1 LRQRCSLFVKL
12 LYLLLLLTVSAPV
25 RVRIYVEH
33 FVNAAFV
40 ACWFVSCTTT
50 GQVVQNCV
58 NVGSTTQSSVAV
70 CRVRPASRAN
80 ITTLSTVS
88 LRSLWPLYGIGQATV
103 FCPVV
108 SSFFYLSFRYLFSSP
123 NLNRRRLDVYHTSS
137 HGVALVRIWDAGLKR
152 AARGSLKNTGCKIS
166 PKIRHLGTLDNFGQL
181 ATKACINNRKKNL
194 LNSNISPY
202 VLTLW

>member
-1 LRQRCSLFVKL
+1 MRRLLHVGLF
-12 LYLLLLLTVSAPV
+12 
-25 RVRIYVEH
+25 
-33 FVNAAFV
+33 
-40 ACWFVSCTTT
+40 SCTTT
-50 GQVVQNCV
+50 VQVVQNCV
-58 NVGSTTQSSVAV
+58 NVASTTQSSVAV

-88 LRSLWPLYGIGQATV
+88 LRLLWPPYGIGQATV

-152 AARGSLKNTGCKIS
+152 AARGSLKKYRTQKIAKNS
-166 PKIRHLGTLDNFGQL
+166 TSSHHRTTLSGYIF
-181 ATKACINNRKKNL
+181 ATKARVDNQKK
-194 LNSNISPY
+194 
-202 VLTLW
+202 TC